1 MEDLKIEYVANHVN
15 KFSKKLKIGDLHNA
29 IKLNNS
35 NFNSLQIIITKLRE
49 NKETDELQKIKRM
62 LELFRDN
69 RTTYKI
75 TKKIKKNGL
84 VLETNIDNIFNQIK
98 KILSMLNID
107 KNQLDLMV
115 KNLIKNQQILDIN
128 LTSMDLTNK
137 ILKHT
142 AKGNK
147 EIKKKL
153 SILLIKTNKEL
164 GEITYKQNIFKILNV
179 AYQNIKYNKS
189 VQTSII
195 IVALTGALIYWVDK
209 AWMIDFSKL
218 KNNITQTIT
227 PIDNDSL
234 PDPSSLARETYD
246 YNEIK
251 NDVINKDARWILES
265 NKYRTI
271 FTTEISR
278 SWEKTVWDLIE
289 IYSPTLWDK
298 YNASTNEEKAEF
310 ITGILLK
317 QNNGSFTITNDD
329 DDPLNRNITL
339 NENKTFK
346 IFEADVETNTTA
358 HTNPNK
364 NKWIFYK
371 DNYWPN
377 NYWPNKWYP
386 NQYNS
391 NQYNSKRH
399 V

>member
-195 IVALTGALIYWVDK
+195 IVALTGALIY
-209 AWMIDFSKL
+209 
-218 KNNITQTIT
+218 
-227 PIDNDSL
+227 
-234 PDPSSLARETYD
+234 
-246 YNEIK
+246 
-251 NDVINKDARWILES
+251 
-265 NKYRTI
+265 
-271 FTTEISR
+271 
-278 SWEKTVWDLIE
+278 
-289 IYSPTLWDK
+289 
-298 YNASTNEEKAEF
+298 
-310 ITGILLK
+310 
-317 QNNGSFTITNDD
+317 
-329 DDPLNRNITL
+329 
-339 NENKTFK
+339 
-346 IFEADVETNTTA
+346 
-358 HTNPNK
+358 
-364 NKWIFYK
+364 
-371 DNYWPN
+371 
-377 NYWPNKWYP
+377 
-386 NQYNS
+386 
-391 NQYNSKRH
+391 
-399 V
+399 